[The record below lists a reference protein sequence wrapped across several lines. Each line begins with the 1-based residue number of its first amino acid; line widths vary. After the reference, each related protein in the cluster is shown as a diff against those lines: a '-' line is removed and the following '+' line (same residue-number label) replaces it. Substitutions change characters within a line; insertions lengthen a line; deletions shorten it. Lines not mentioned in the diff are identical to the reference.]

1 MEMLKIQLDVVH
13 GNQFWLTLPE
23 ERVGLNILYWFL
35 LNSNVLSFCGTCPSV
50 ASLWHHCGI
59 TVAVN
64 QITVKSMLGPQ
75 NTVATKSL
83 SLENWQI
90 LYAREIGFCW
100 LKASVMQLSR
110 SLSSVMMAQGYSRA
124 AVPQGCGY
132 PVAPLSWLAESY
144 GCISS
149 VRASQAFSTPID
161 SKNLNLPPGPTKCI
175 D

>member
-83 SLENWQI
+83 SLEN
-90 LYAREIGFCW
+90 
-100 LKASVMQLSR
+100 
-110 SLSSVMMAQGYSRA
+110 
-124 AVPQGCGY
+124 
-132 PVAPLSWLAESY
+132 
-144 GCISS
+144 
-149 VRASQAFSTPID
+149 
-161 SKNLNLPPGPTKCI
+161 
-175 D
+175 